1 MAARTKARKRALD
14 VLFESE
20 VRGLPL
26 DGTLE
31 ERLAAQDPP
40 IGDYSVELVRGVR
53 GHQQRIDELLASYSE
68 GWTLDRMPSVDR
80 NVLRLGVFELLYAE
94 DVPDA
99 VALSEAVTLVRDL
112 STDESPAF
120 VNGVLAAIVRDKASL
135 PAEASMADEP
145 APTE

>member
-1 MAARTKARKRALD
+1 VAARTKARKRALD

-31 ERLAAQDPP
+31 ERLASQDPP
-40 IGDYSVELVRGVR
+40 IGAYSVELVRGVR
-53 GHQQRIDELLASYSE
+53 EHQEQIDRLLTTYSQ

-99 VALSEAVTLVRDL
+99 VALSEAVAMAREL
-112 STDESPAF
+112 STDESPSF
-120 VNGVLAAIVRDKASL
+120 VNGVLGGILRDKATL
-135 PAEASMADEP
+135 VG
-145 APTE
+145 

>member
-1 MAARTKARKRALD
+1 VAARTKARKRALD

-31 ERLAAQDPP
+31 ERLALQDPP

-53 GHQQRIDELLASYSE
+53 EHQEQIDQLLTTYSQ

-94 DVPDA
+94 GVPDA
-99 VALSEAVTLVRDL
+99 VALSEAVAMAREL
-112 STDESPAF
+112 STDESPSF
-120 VNGVLAAIVRDKASL
+120 VNGVLGGILRDKATL
-135 PAEASMADEP
+135 VG
-145 APTE
+145 

>member
-1 MAARTKARKRALD
+1 MAARSKARKRALD

-31 ERLAAQDPP
+31 ERLVAQDPP

-53 GHQQRIDELLASYSE
+53 EHQERIDELLTTYSH

-94 DVPDA
+94 GVPDA
-99 VALSEAVTLVRDL
+99 VALSEAVSMAKEL
-112 STDESPAF
+112 STDDSPTF
-120 VNGVLAAIVRDKASL
+120 VNGVLGGILRDKATLSG
-135 PAEASMADEP
+135 
-145 APTE
+145 

>member
-1 MAARTKARKRALD
+1 VAARTKARKRALD

-40 IGDYSVELVRGVR
+40 IGDYAVELVRGVR
-53 GHQQRIDELLASYSE
+53 DHQEQIDRLLTTYAE

-99 VALSEAVTLVRDL
+99 VAMSEAVAMVREL
-112 STDESPAF
+112 STDESPSF
-120 VNGVLAAIVRDKASL
+120 VNGVLGGILRDKATL
-135 PAEASMADEP
+135 VG
-145 APTE
+145 

>member
-1 MAARTKARKRALD
+1 VAARTKARKRALD

-31 ERLAAQDPP
+31 ERLASQDPP
-40 IGDYSVELVRGVR
+40 IGDYSAELVRGVR
-53 GHQQRIDELLASYSE
+53 EHQEQIDRLLTTYSQ

-80 NVLRLGVFELLYAE
+80 NVLRLGVYELLYAE

-99 VALSEAVTLVRDL
+99 VALSEAVAMAREL
-112 STDESPAF
+112 STDESPGF
-120 VNGVLAAIVRDKASL
+120 VNGVLGGILRDK
-135 PAEASMADEP
+135 
-145 APTE
+145 PTLVG

>member
-31 ERLAAQDPP
+31 ERIAAQDPP
-40 IGDYSVELVRGVR
+40 IGDYSVELVRGVAE
-53 GHQQRIDELLASYSE
+53 HQDRIDELLTTYAE

-80 NVLRLGVFELLYAE
+80 NVLRLGVFELLYAD
-94 DVPDA
+94 DVPDS
-99 VALSEAVTLVRDL
+99 VALSEAVALVQDL
-112 STDESPAF
+112 STDESPSF
-120 VNGVLAAIVRDKASL
+120 VNGVLGAIQRHKTSAA
-135 PAEASMADEP
+135 P
-145 APTE
+145 

>member
-1 MAARTKARKRALD
+1 MSAMSARTKARKRALD

-31 ERLAAQDPP
+31 ERVAAGEPP
-40 IGDYSVELVRGVR
+40 VGEYSVELVRGVAEHR
-53 GHQQRIDELLASYSE
+53 DRIDDLLSTYSQ

-80 NVLRLGVFELLYAE
+80 NVLRIGVYEILYGA

-99 VALSEAVTLVRDL
+99 VAVSEAIALVRDL
-112 STDESPAF
+112 STDESPGF
-120 VNGVLAAIVRDKASL
+120 VNGVLGGILRDKARL
-135 PAEASMADEP
+135 TA
-145 APTE
+145 

>member
-31 ERLAAQDPP
+31 ERLASQDPP

-53 GHQQRIDELLASYSE
+53 EHQEQIDRLLATYSQ

-80 NVLRLGVFELLYAE
+80 NVLRLGVYELLYAE

-99 VALSEAVTLVRDL
+99 VALSEAVAMAREL
-112 STDESPAF
+112 STDESPGF
-120 VNGVLAAIVRDKASL
+120 VNGVLGGILRDK
-135 PAEASMADEP
+135 
-145 APTE
+145 PTLVG

>member
-53 GHQQRIDELLASYSE
+53 DHQEQIDRLLATYAE
-68 GWTLDRMPSVDR
+68 GWTLDRMPLVDR

-94 DVPDA
+94 GVPDA
-99 VALSEAVTLVRDL
+99 VALSEAVAMAREL
-112 STDESPAF
+112 STDESPSF
-120 VNGVLAAIVRDKASL
+120 VNGVLGGILRDKATL
-135 PAEASMADEP
+135 VG
-145 APTE
+145 

>member
-31 ERLAAQDPP
+31 ERLAAQDPQ
-40 IGDYSVELVRGVR
+40 IGDYSVELVRGVL
-53 GHQQRIDELLASYSE
+53 GHQERIDELLTTYAE

-99 VALSEAVTLVRDL
+99 VALSEAVAMAREL
-112 STDESPAF
+112 STDESPTF
-120 VNGVLAAIVRDKASL
+120 VNGVLGGILRDKATL
-135 PAEASMADEP
+135 VG
-145 APTE
+145 

>member
-1 MAARTKARKRALD
+1 MAARSKARKRALD

-31 ERLAAQDPP
+31 ERLVAQDPP

-53 GHQQRIDELLASYSE
+53 DHQEQIDQLLTTYSQ

-94 DVPDA
+94 AVPDA
-99 VALSEAVTLVRDL
+99 VALSEAVAMAREL

-120 VNGVLAAIVRDKASL
+120 VNGVLGGILRDKATL
-135 PAEASMADEP
+135 VG
-145 APTE
+145 

>member
-1 MAARTKARKRALD
+1 VAARTKARKRALD

-31 ERLAAQDPP
+31 ERLASQDPP

-53 GHQQRIDELLASYSE
+53 EHQERIDRLLATYSQ

-99 VALSEAVTLVRDL
+99 VALSEAVAMAREL
-112 STDESPAF
+112 STDESPSF
-120 VNGVLAAIVRDKASL
+120 VNGVLGGILRDKATL
-135 PAEASMADEP
+135 AG
-145 APTE
+145 

>member
-31 ERLAAQDPP
+31 ERLASQDPP

-53 GHQQRIDELLASYSE
+53 EHQERIDRLLATYSQ

-99 VALSEAVTLVRDL
+99 VALSEAVAMAREL
-112 STDESPAF
+112 STDESPSF
-120 VNGVLAAIVRDKASL
+120 VNGVLGGILRDKATL
-135 PAEASMADEP
+135 AG
-145 APTE
+145 

>member
-40 IGDYSVELVRGVR
+40 IGDYSVELVRGVAE
-53 GHQQRIDELLASYSE
+53 HQDRIDELLTTYAE

-80 NVLRLGVFELLYAE
+80 NVLRLGVFELLYAD
-94 DVPDA
+94 DVPDS
-99 VALSEAVTLVRDL
+99 VALSEAVALVQNL
-112 STDESPAF
+112 STDESPSF
-120 VNGVLAAIVRDKASL
+120 VNGVLGAIQRHKTSAA
-135 PAEASMADEP
+135 P
-145 APTE
+145 

>member
-1 MAARTKARKRALD
+1 VAARTKARKRALD

-40 IGDYSVELVRGVR
+40 IGGYSVELVRGVFE
-53 GHQQRIDELLASYSE
+53 HQERIDELLTTYSE

-80 NVLRLGVFELLYAE
+80 NVLRLGVFELLYAG

-99 VALSEAVTLVRDL
+99 VALSEAVSMVREL
-112 STDESPAF
+112 STDESPSF
-120 VNGVLAAIVRDKASL
+120 VNGVLGGILRDKATL
-135 PAEASMADEP
+135 VG
-145 APTE
+145 

>member
-1 MAARTKARKRALD
+1 MVAARTKARKRALD
-14 VLFESE
+14 ILFESE

-40 IGDYSVELVRGVR
+40 LGGYSVELVRGVR
-53 GHQQRIDELLASYSE
+53 EHQEHIDQLLASYAQ

-99 VALSEAVTLVRDL
+99 VALSEAVAMAKEL
-112 STDESPAF
+112 STDESPTF
-120 VNGVLAAIVRDKASL
+120 VNGVLGGILRDKATL
-135 PAEASMADEP
+135 VG
-145 APTE
+145 

>member
-1 MAARTKARKRALD
+1 VTARSKARKRALD

-31 ERLAAQDPP
+31 ERLVAQDPP

-53 GHQQRIDELLASYSE
+53 EHQERIDELLTTYSH

-94 DVPDA
+94 GVPDA
-99 VALSEAVTLVRDL
+99 VALSEAVSMAKEL
-112 STDESPAF
+112 STDESPTF
-120 VNGVLAAIVRDKASL
+120 VNGVLGGILRDKATLSG
-135 PAEASMADEP
+135 
-145 APTE
+145 

>member
-1 MAARTKARKRALD
+1 VSARTKARKRALD

-31 ERLAAQDPP
+31 QRLSDAEPPVGEYSER
-40 IGDYSVELVRGVR
+40 LVRGVAEHR
-53 GHQQRIDELLASYSE
+53 ERIDGLLAAYSE

-80 NVLRLGVFELLYAE
+80 NVLRIGVYELLYVE

-99 VALSEAVTLVRDL
+99 VAVSEAVGLVRDL
-112 STDESPAF
+112 STDESPSF
-120 VNGVLAAIVRDKASL
+120 VNGILGAIVRHKDSL
-135 PAEASMADEP
+135 PL
-145 APTE
+145 

>member
-14 VLFESE
+14 ILFESE

-31 ERLAAQDPP
+31 ERLTLQDPP

-53 GHQQRIDELLASYSE
+53 EHQEQIDRLLTTYAE

-99 VALSEAVTLVRDL
+99 VAVSEAVALVRDL
-112 STDESPAF
+112 STDDSPAF
-120 VNGVLAAIVRDKASL
+120 VNGVLGAIQRHETS
-135 PAEASMADEP
+135 
-145 APTE
+145 APS

>member
-31 ERLAAQDPP
+31 ERLASQDPP
-40 IGDYSVELVRGVR
+40 IGDYSAELVRGVR
-53 GHQQRIDELLASYSE
+53 EHQEQIDRLLTTYSQ

-80 NVLRLGVFELLYAE
+80 NVLRLGVYELLYAE

-99 VALSEAVTLVRDL
+99 VALSEAVAMAREL
-112 STDESPAF
+112 STDESPGF
-120 VNGVLAAIVRDKASL
+120 VNGVLGGILRDK
-135 PAEASMADEP
+135 
-145 APTE
+145 PTLVG

>member
-40 IGDYSVELVRGVR
+40 IGDYSVELVRGVSE
-53 GHQQRIDELLASYSE
+53 HQERIDELLSRYAE

-99 VALSEAVTLVRDL
+99 VALSEAVALVEDL
-112 STDESPAF
+112 STDESPSF
-120 VNGVLAAIVRDKASL
+120 VNGVLGAIQRHKTSAA
-135 PAEASMADEP
+135 P
-145 APTE
+145 

>member
-1 MAARTKARKRALD
+1 VAARTKARKRALD

-53 GHQQRIDELLASYSE
+53 EHQEEIDRLLTTYSQ

-80 NVLRLGVFELLYAE
+80 NVLRLGVFELLYA
-94 DVPDA
+94 DGVPDA
-99 VALSEAVTLVRDL
+99 VALSEAVSLVREL
-112 STDESPAF
+112 STDESPTF
-120 VNGVLAAIVRDKASL
+120 VNGVLGGILRDK
-135 PAEASMADEP
+135 
-145 APTE
+145 PTLVG

>member
-1 MAARTKARKRALD
+1 VAARTKARKRALD

-40 IGDYSVELVRGVR
+40 IGDYSVELVRGVHE
-53 GHQQRIDELLASYSE
+53 HQQRIDELLSTYAQ

-94 DVPDA
+94 DVPDSVAMSEA
-99 VALSEAVTLVRDL
+99 VALVREL
-112 STDESPAF
+112 STDESPSF
-120 VNGVLAAIVRDKASL
+120 VNGVLAAVQRHKSSSAQG
-135 PAEASMADEP
+135 
-145 APTE
+145 

>member
-53 GHQQRIDELLASYSE
+53 EHQERIDALLTTYSH

-80 NVLRLGVFELLYAE
+80 NVLRLGVYELLYA
-94 DVPDA
+94 DGVPDA
-99 VALSEAVTLVRDL
+99 VAMSEAVSMVREL
-112 STDESPAF
+112 STDDSPSF
-120 VNGVLAAIVRDKASL
+120 VNGVLGGILRDKATL
-135 PAEASMADEP
+135 VG
-145 APTE
+145 

>member
-53 GHQQRIDELLASYSE
+53 DHQGEIDRLLTTYYQ

-80 NVLRLGVFELLYAE
+80 NVLRLGVFELLYA
-94 DVPDA
+94 DGVPDA
-99 VALSEAVTLVRDL
+99 VALSEAVSLVREL
-112 STDESPAF
+112 STDESPTF
-120 VNGVLAAIVRDKASL
+120 VNGVLGGILRDKATL
-135 PAEASMADEP
+135 VG
-145 APTE
+145 

>member
-1 MAARTKARKRALD
+1 MSARSKARKRALD

-31 ERLAAQDPP
+31 ERLVAQDPP
-40 IGDYSVELVRGVR
+40 LGDYSVELVRGVR
-53 GHQQRIDELLASYSE
+53 EHQEHIDQLLTTYAQ

-80 NVLRLGVFELLYAE
+80 NVLRLGVFELLYVE

-99 VALSEAVTLVRDL
+99 VALSEAVSMVREL

-120 VNGVLAAIVRDKASL
+120 VNGVLGAILREKPVLS
-135 PAEASMADEP
+135 
-145 APTE
+145 T

>member
-1 MAARTKARKRALD
+1 VAARTKARKRALD

-31 ERLAAQDPP
+31 ERLASQDPP

-53 GHQQRIDELLASYSE
+53 EHQEHIDQLLASYSQ

-99 VALSEAVTLVRDL
+99 VALSEAVAMAKEL
-112 STDESPAF
+112 STEESPTF
-120 VNGVLAAIVRDKASL
+120 VNGVLSAVQRHKT
-135 PAEASMADEP
+135 AEAAG
-145 APTE
+145 

>member
-1 MAARTKARKRALD
+1 MAARSKARKRALD

-20 VRGLPL
+20 ARGLPL

-31 ERLAAQDPP
+31 ERLVAQDPP

-53 GHQQRIDELLASYSE
+53 EHQERIDELLTTYSR

-94 DVPDA
+94 GVPDA
-99 VALSEAVTLVRDL
+99 VALSEAVAMAKEL
-112 STDESPAF
+112 STDESPTF
-120 VNGVLAAIVRDKASL
+120 VNGVLGGILRDKATL
-135 PAEASMADEP
+135 VG
-145 APTE
+145 

>member
-1 MAARTKARKRALD
+1 MSARTKARRRALD

-40 IGDYSVELVRGVR
+40 IGAYSAELVRGVLE
-53 GHQQRIDELLASYSE
+53 HQEQIDQLLTTYSQ
-68 GWTLDRMPSVDR
+68 GWTLERMPSVDR

-99 VALSEAVTLVRDL
+99 VAMSEAVALVREL
-112 STDESPAF
+112 STDESPTF
-120 VNGVLAAIVRDKASL
+120 VNGVLGGILRDKATL
-135 PAEASMADEP
+135 VG
-145 APTE
+145 

>member
-53 GHQQRIDELLASYSE
+53 EHQERIDELLTTYSH

-80 NVLRLGVFELLYAE
+80 NVLRLGVYELLYA
-94 DVPDA
+94 DGVPDA
-99 VALSEAVTLVRDL
+99 VAMSEAVSMVREL
-112 STDESPAF
+112 STDDSPSF
-120 VNGVLAAIVRDKASL
+120 VNGVLGGILRDKATL
-135 PAEASMADEP
+135 VG
-145 APTE
+145 